1 MAVIAI
7 ANFDAINF
15 RSNVDET
22 YTEIVYQPP
31 DFVFK
36 SYLVEFA
43 GGDVGGGGGGGG
55 DGGTIGYPIG

>member
-36 SYLVEFA
+36 SYLIEFA
-43 GGDVGGGGGGGG
+43 GGDAGGGDG

>member
-15 RSNVDET
+15 RSNVGET

-43 GGDVGGGGGGGG
+43 GGGAGGGDG